1 MDLNVL
7 IFIIIVVA
15 AGLLAFAVTMYIVAL
30 FRQKDQAMA
39 DGKPDPKKKGEMPDD
54 EHKGAEAIVRAVRR
68 FAASDDY
75 AVIAPVNVQGSKDA
89 ADLDLLLVGWFGV
102 LGVKCL
108 GYGGEVYGSLDEP
121 EWTQVL
127 PQGRRTFENP
137 MTRAGKSAR
146 AVRDALFAAKLKNV
160 PVETVVVFTNPS
172 ASLNLPRSTG
182 HYTEK
187 TFLAY
192 LKGPHFREDKK
203 VEVEPVAA
211 ALRQQG

>member
-1 MDLNVL
+1 MDLSV
-7 IFIIIVVA
+7 IVFIIIVVA
-15 AGLLAFAVTMYIVAL
+15 AGLLAFAVTMYVVGL
-30 FRQKDQAMA
+30 FRQKGQGMS
-39 DGKPDPKKKGEMPDD
+39 GSKPARKKNGEMPDD
-54 EHKGAEAIVRAVRR
+54 EHKGADAVVRAVRR
-68 FAASDDY
+68 FAAADDY
-75 AVIAPVNVQGSKDA
+75 AVISPVNVQGTKDA

-108 GYGGEVYGSLDEP
+108 GWGGEVYGSLDEE

-127 PQGRRTFENP
+127 PQGRRTLENP

-192 LKGPHFREDKK
+192 LKGSHFQEDKK

>member
-7 IFIIIVVA
+7 IFVIIVVA
-15 AGLLAFAVTMYIVAL
+15 AGLLAFAVTMYVIGV
-30 FRQKDQAMA
+30 FRRKQPGASGGAPA
-39 DGKPDPKKKGEMPDD
+39 DKKKAAMPDD
-54 EHKGAEAIVRAVRR
+54 EHKGAEAVVRAVRR
-68 FAASDDY
+68 FASSDDY
-75 AVIAPVNVQGSKDA
+75 AVIAPVRVQGSKDA

-108 GYGGEVYGSLDEP
+108 GYGGEVYGSLDE
-121 EWTQVL
+121 EQWTQVL

-146 AVRDALFAAKLKNV
+146 AVRDALFAARLKNV
-160 PVETVVVFTNPS
+160 PVETVVVFTNPG

-187 TFLAY
+187 TFLAW
-192 LKGPHFREDKK
+192 LKGPHFREEKK

>member
-1 MDLNVL
+1 
-7 IFIIIVVA
+7 
-15 AGLLAFAVTMYIVAL
+15 
-30 FRQKDQAMA
+30 
-39 DGKPDPKKKGEMPDD
+39 
-54 EHKGAEAIVRAVRR
+54 
-68 FAASDDY
+68 
-75 AVIAPVNVQGSKDA
+75 SKDA

-211 ALRQQG
+211 ALRQQ

>member
-1 MDLNVL
+1 MDLNAL

-15 AGLLAFAVTMYIVAL
+15 AGLLAFAVTMYVIGL
-30 FRQKDQAMA
+30 FRQKDQALA
-39 DGKPDPKKKGEMPDD
+39 GGAPAGKKTGEMPDD

-108 GYGGEVYGSLDEP
+108 GWGGEVYGSLDE
-121 EWTQVL
+121 EQWTQVL

-160 PVETVVVFTNPS
+160 PVETVVVFTN
-172 ASLNLPRSTG
+172 AAAELCLPASTG

-187 TFLAY
+187 SFLAY
-192 LKGPHFREDKK
+192 LKSSRFEEDKK
-203 VEVEPVAA
+203 VDTAAVAA
-211 ALRQQG
+211 LLGKK

>member
-1 MDLNVL
+1 MDLNAV
-7 IFIIIVVA
+7 IFIAIVVA
-15 AGLLAFAVTMYIVAL
+15 AGLLAFALTMYIIGL
-30 FRQKDQAMA
+30 YRQDRPKTGAA
-39 DGKPDPKKKGEMPDD
+39 GGKKKAEMPDD
-54 EHKGAEAIVRAVRR
+54 EHKGAESVVRAVRR
-68 FAASDDY
+68 FAASEGY
-75 AVIAPVNVQGSKDA
+75 AAIAPVKLQGSKDA
-89 ADLDLLLVGWFGV
+89 ADLDVVLVGWFGV

-121 EWTQVL
+121 QWTQVL
-127 PQGRRTFENP
+127 PQGRRSFENP

-146 AVRDALFAAKLKNV
+146 AVRDVLFAAKLKNV
-160 PVETVVVFTNPS
+160 PVETAVVFTNAS

-187 TFLAY
+187 TFLAW

-203 VEVEPVAA
+203 VEVEPVAE